1 MKKKF
6 YSVIFASIFI
16 LLAVAPTPAKA
27 IFFDP
32 APAPFTSEKIA
43 KWGTGEYRNVIIKDD
58 LAICA
63 ADAAGFDILDVTDP
77 SHLSLVVNHRL
88 THEAEYIFVLGD
100 YLYITGHNLDDNDYS
115 LSIVDISDRNQPE
128 VISTINDLGFCLEVK
143 VVGDFAYLGCYG
155 GLKVFNIS
163 DPADPVKVGWYHTGI
178 APMWLDIQ
186 GDYAFMANIFRGF
199 QVIDISNPEEPTLV
213 TTNDTVSRLNDIVIR
228 DNLAFVSSEKEGLA
242 IFDISNPEVPCLVG
256 KYDVAA
262 GSDAIA
268 LAGNGRDILLTDR
281 ENTLYLFSVD
291 DPANPEVIT
300 TFTTSG
306 TGTGVAG
313 KNNLV
318 FISEG
323 NQGLETIDLSDPED
337 PQQKSHYDH
346 SGVIKNVVFN
356 ETHAFI
362 SDRDG
367 IKILDISTPS
377 AAIQTAEIKT
387 EGPGSNLFLAKNHL
401 YIAGDRFFGLK
412 IIDISDPNVPI
423 ITATL
428 EPEESDITF
437 KSIDVVDNYAY
448 ICASSN
454 NSKGKLYIYDIS
466 NPAAPDLVCELELPA
481 GRAVDITIENDFALI
496 TAEENGL
503 IIIDISNPLEAA
515 TIYDGSG
522 QLVAGSIACL
532 GNFAYIVEQYQPYGD
547 DVLAKVTVFDITNP
561 EKPNK
566 INSFSFNSS
575 RIYDLFISDN
585 CLNVATDNGLDIY
598 SLKDRQNP
606 QKIETLYDGYE
617 VAGSFVNEKHLGI
630 VTGYGGGFIL
640 YKIENGI
647 EADNLPPDRITAPTG
662 FGQGFASTRL
672 SWQTAVD
679 NPAGAGI
686 GGYRIFRDDYSKK
699 FPYATAGATATS
711 FVDPSCEP
719 GESYTY
725 TIQTFDKSDNAAP
738 LSSPLTIWTKSLSSD
753 NKVPTAPAELT
764 CKISREKVK
773 LSWMLSFDADSG
785 VEKYEINK
793 FRLINNNPFGRCCLQ
808 RTDSFSTNYIDTDII
823 FGAEYEYQVRAVD
836 YAGNISA
843 FSIIKV
849 KVPANPQPEGFSYFL
864 PHFCAVNGWD
874 TDFSITNITEE
885 NANVV
890 LQAFAADGRKLVDQP
905 IISRRPGDGFPANHQ
920 LPKRIL
926 FRRGLPPETAWLKI
940 DSNKELSFVSAFES
954 PACFEEQRGVPK
966 SSLKL
971 LFPVLKNSADSWTGI
986 AIANPGERPVWIML
1000 KAFDENGNLL
1010 RFSPPLELPAFG
1022 QVVAL
1027 VTDLFAVKTLPGM
1040 TATIIV
1046 EATAPI
1052 VGLEDFSLAATEMA
1066 GLTAIPAGNIDECSN
1081 GDFHYSIINDPDT
1094 PTEISLVNLS
1104 SEKATVT
1111 IFYRDLADITQTSES
1126 LTIPGNGKFDLSA
1139 TANASASEI
1148 EKIAII
1154 SSQPLSAISTA
1165 VTLNGVGYAATCA
1178 FSRGL
1183 DKINF
1188 SYLRLDG
1195 RDTGSNTISIA
1206 NLSRLNP
1213 NRITFQFFQGD
1224 GELLLS
1230 REQTIPAGGI
1240 LKLEL
1245 RDFLGSYYSRLSNR
1259 DCWVKISGELPINGF
1274 YSYRSVDDSKLT
1286 IISVE

>member
-6 YSVIFASIFI
+6 YVIIFTSIFI
-16 LLAVAPTPAKA
+16 LLAVVPTPAKA
-27 IFFDP
+27 ILFDP
-32 APAPFTSEKIA
+32 VPTPFTSEEIA

-88 THEAEYIFVLGD
+88 THKAEYIFARGD
-100 YLYITGHNLDDNDYS
+100 YIYITGRNLDNGDYS
-115 LSIVDISDRNQPE
+115 FSIVNISDRDQPE
-128 VISTINDLGFCLEVK
+128 VISTINDLGFCREVK
-143 VVGDFAYLGCYG
+143 VIGDLAYLGCYG
-155 GLKVFNIS
+155 GLKIFDIS
-163 DPADPVKVGWYHTGI
+163 DPADPVKIGWYHTGI

-199 QVIDISNPEEPTLV
+199 QVIDISNPEEPILV

-242 IFDISNPEVPCLVG
+242 IFDISTPEAPRLVG
-256 KYDVAA
+256 KYDIAA
-262 GSDAIA
+262 GSGAIA

-281 ENTLYLFSVD
+281 ESTLYLFSVD
-291 DPANPEVIT
+291 DPANPKVIT

-323 NQGLETIDLSDPED
+323 NQGLETIDLSDPEY

-367 IKILDISTPS
+367 IKIIDISTSP

-387 EGPGSNLFLAKNHL
+387 EGPGSSLFLAKNHL

-428 EPEESDITF
+428 EPEESDIAF
-437 KSIDVVDNYAY
+437 KSIDVVDNCAY
-448 ICASSN
+448 IASSN

-496 TAEENGL
+496 TLEENGL

-515 TIYDGSG
+515 TIYGGSG

-532 GNFAYIVEQYQPYGD
+532 GNFAYIVERYQPYGD
-547 DVLAKVTVFDITNP
+547 DVLAKVTVFDISNP

-566 INSFSFNSS
+566 INSFSYNSS

-606 QKIETLYDGYE
+606 QKIETLCEECE

-647 EADNLPPDRITAPTG
+647 EADNLSPDRIAAPTG

-672 SWQTAVD
+672 NWQAADD
-679 NPAGAGI
+679 NPDGAGI

-711 FVDPSCEP
+711 FVDSSCKP

-738 LSSPLTIWTKSLSSD
+738 LTSPLTLWTKSLSSD
-753 NKVPTAPAELT
+753 NEVPTAPADLI

-785 VEKYEINK
+785 VEKYVINK
-793 FRLINNNPFGRCCLQ
+793 FRFTNNNPFGRCCLQ

-836 YAGNISA
+836 YAGNIST
-843 FSIIKV
+843 FSTIKV
-849 KVPANPQPEGFSYFL
+849 KVPANPQPEEFSYCL

-874 TDFSITNITEE
+874 TDFSITNISEE
-885 NANVV
+885 NADVV
-890 LQAFAADGRKLVDQP
+890 LQAFAADGRKLVNES
-905 IISRRPGDGFPANHQ
+905 IISRWSDDGFPENHQ
-920 LPKRIL
+920 LSKRIL

-954 PACFEEQRGVPK
+954 PTCFEEQKGVPK
-966 SSLKL
+966 NSLKL
-971 LFPVLKNSADSWTGI
+971 LFPVLKNSGGSWTGI
-986 AIANPGERPVWIML
+986 AMANPSESPVWILL

-1027 VTDLFAVKTLPGM
+1027 VTDLFAVETLPDL
-1040 TATIIV
+1040 TATIIA

-1066 GLTAIPAGNIDECSN
+1066 GLTAIPAGNIDECSD
-1081 GDFHYSIINDPDT
+1081 GDFHYSIINDLDT

-1104 SEKATVT
+1104 SKKATIT
-1111 IFYRDLADITQTSES
+1111 IFRQDSADITQTSES
-1126 LTIPGNGKFDLSA
+1126 LTIPGNGKLDLSA
-1139 TANASASEI
+1139 TADASASEI
-1148 EKIAII
+1148 EKIAIV
-1154 SSQPLSAISTA
+1154 SSQPLSAIYTA
-1165 VTLNGVGYAATCA
+1165 ATRNGAAYAATCA
-1178 FSRGL
+1178 FSHGL
-1183 DKINF
+1183 DEINF
-1188 SYLRLDG
+1188 SYLRLNR
-1195 RDTGSNTISIA
+1195 RDTGSNKISIV

-1240 LKLEL
+1240 LALEL
-1245 RDFLGSYYSRLSNR
+1245 RDFLGSYYSRLTNR
-1259 DCWVKISGELPINGF
+1259 DCWVKVSGELPINGF
-1274 YSYRSVDDSKLT
+1274 YSYRSADDSKLT
-1286 IISVE
+1286 IISAE